1 MSIFSDNL
9 NKILLQRNI
18 KAADIASHIGM
29 NSGNISAYLK
39 GTNDP
44 TIFKALLIA
53 DYLNVS
59 MDYLLGRTEQISVS
73 PKNIY
78 TLSEQE
84 QSIINLLRSLPQE
97 DRAHIERYL
106 KFLIQENME
115 LSE

>member
-44 TIFKALLIA
+44 TIFKALAIA

-59 MDYLLGRTEQISVS
+59 MDYLLGRTEQLTIA

-84 QSIINLLRSLPQE
+84 QEIINQLRLLPQK
-97 DRAHIERYL
+97 DQSHIEKYL
-106 KFLIQENME
+106 KFLIQENE
-115 LSE
+115 DSGE

>member
-9 NKILLQRNI
+9 NKILLNRNI
-18 KAADIASHIGM
+18 KASDIASHTGI
-29 NSGNISAYLK
+29 NKSNISAYLK
-39 GTNDP
+39 GTNEP

-59 MDYLLGRTEQISVS
+59 MDYLLGRTKQLTVA
-73 PKNIY
+73 PKNSY

-84 QSIINLLRSLPQE
+84 QSIIKQLRILPQE
-97 DRAHIERYL
+97 DRSHIERYL